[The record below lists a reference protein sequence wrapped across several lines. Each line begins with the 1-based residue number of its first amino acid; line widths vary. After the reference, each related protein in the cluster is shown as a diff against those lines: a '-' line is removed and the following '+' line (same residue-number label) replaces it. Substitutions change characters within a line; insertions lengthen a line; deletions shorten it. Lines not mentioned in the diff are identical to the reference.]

1 MHFLIENKRKVD
13 KKLINICQN
22 LGNTAQRLCGRCAVR
37 FFVRLYKNDAGILSY
52 GKEFLCKM
60 TENLQAD
67 DVQRRQMAFVRCYLY
82 FRGEQAMYR
91 ILVADDEPD
100 VLSLL
105 KDYFEINGYEV
116 ITAENGRAVLER
128 IRKAPDII
136 LLDINMPDM
145 DGISVC
151 KAIREYVSC
160 PILFLT
166 ARIEDCDKIMGFAS
180 GGDDYI
186 IKPFSID
193 ELGARVMAHIRRE
206 HRDKAVSNV
215 RFFGETSIDYSA
227 KILAVNGEKTELAK
241 KEFEIIE
248 LLSINAGQ
256 VFDKE
261 RIYEKIWG
269 YDAEGNSSVVAE
281 HIRRI
286 RAKLAEEAYHIET
299 VWGIGYKWVK

>member
-1 MHFLIENKRKVD
+1 
-13 KKLINICQN
+13 
-22 LGNTAQRLCGRCAVR
+22 
-37 FFVRLYKNDAGILSY
+37 
-52 GKEFLCKM
+52 
-60 TENLQAD
+60 
-67 DVQRRQMAFVRCYLY
+67 
-82 FRGEQAMYR
+82 MYR

-116 ITAENGRAVLER
+116 ITAKNGKEVLEKIR
-128 IRKAPDII
+128 INPDII

-145 DGISVC
+145 DGLSVC
-151 KAIREYVSC
+151 HEIRDYISC
-160 PILFLT
+160 PIVFLT
-166 ARIEDCDKIMGFAS
+166 ARVEDSDKIRGFAS

-186 IKPFSID
+186 IKPFSIE

-206 HRDKAVSNV
+206 HRNSIVSNA
-215 RFFGETSIDYSA
+215 RFFGKISIDYSA
-227 KILAVNGEKTELAK
+227 KTVSVSGEKIGLVK

-248 LLSINAGQ
+248 LLSMNTGQ

-261 RIYEKIWG
+261 SIYEKIWG
-269 YDAEGNSSVVAE
+269 YDADGNASVVAE

-286 RAKLAEEAYHIET
+286 RMKLSEEAYHIET

>member
-1 MHFLIENKRKVD
+1 
-13 KKLINICQN
+13 
-22 LGNTAQRLCGRCAVR
+22 
-37 FFVRLYKNDAGILSY
+37 
-52 GKEFLCKM
+52 
-60 TENLQAD
+60 
-67 DVQRRQMAFVRCYLY
+67 
-82 FRGEQAMYR
+82 MYR

-116 ITAENGRAVLER
+116 ITAENGRIVLEN
-128 IRKAPDII
+128 IRLNPDII

-145 DGISVC
+145 DGISIC
-151 KAIREYVSC
+151 REIRDYVSC

-166 ARIEDCDKIMGFAS
+166 ARVEDCDKIMGFAS

-206 HRDKAVSNV
+206 HRGNIVSNV
-215 RFFGETSIDYSA
+215 RFFGEVSIDYSA
-227 KILAVNGEKTELAK
+227 KTVSVNSMKIELAK

-248 LLSINAGQ
+248 LLSMNTGQ

-261 RIYEKIWG
+261 RIYEKLWG

-286 RAKLAEEAYHIET
+286 RSKLSDKAFHIET